1 MKLVGKAAF
10 ALAAWVSL
18 WPSVLP
24 VAAETVK
31 FGAIRS
37 VNPIYVAM
45 DKGYFA
51 AEGLT
56 VEPVFFDTA
65 QPISLAVVAG
75 DIDFGVTAATAALYN
90 LGGQGALRII
100 AGGVREVPGFQSTSY
115 VISNRAFAAGVTS
128 FKDFAGHSVALPVLG
143 SPPHYSLELAA
154 EKYGFDLKSMHLLQL
169 QSNPN
174 QVSAVSGGQADIG
187 LIQVTAVM
195 PAIQRGE
202 LKLLG
207 WVGDET
213 PWQLGL
219 IIATT
224 KLTTEHSDQVD
235 RFLRAYKKGAHD
247 YAAAFVGPNGARTDG
262 AAAADTLAIESK
274 YLGQSPEILKS
285 GVAYYDPDL
294 RLDVHDIL
302 HQIDWYKSQGFVK
315 SQVDGSAMIDKRS
328 AVSLTEE

>member
-1 MKLVGKAAF
+1 MKSIGKAAF
-10 ALAAWVSL
+10 ALAAWMSMCS
-18 WPSVLP
+18 SVP
-24 VAAETVK
+24 PAAAETVK
-31 FGAIRS
+31 FGAIKAL
-37 VNPIYVAM
+37 NPIYIAM
-45 DKGYFA
+45 EKGYFA

-90 LGGQGALRII
+90 LGGKGALRII
-100 AGGVREVPGFQSTSY
+100 AGGIREVPRFQSTSY
-115 VISNRAFAAGVTS
+115 VVSNRAFAAGVTS

-143 SPPHYSLELAA
+143 SPPHYSLELLS
-154 EKYGFDLKSMHLLQL
+154 EKYRFDLKSMQLLQL

-174 QVSAVSGGQADIG
+174 QVSAVSGGQADTG

-195 PAIQRGE
+195 PAIQRGD

-219 IIATT
+219 IIAGT
-224 KLTTEHSDQVD
+224 KMTTENPDRID

-262 AAAADTLAIESK
+262 AAAAEALAIESK
-274 YLGQSPEILKS
+274 YLGQPVDILKS

-294 RLDVHDIL
+294 RLDTNDVL
-302 HQIDWYKSQGFVK
+302 HQIDWYKRQGFVK
-315 SQVDGSAMIDKRS
+315 DQVDGNALIDKRS
-328 AVSLTEE
+328 AISLTEK